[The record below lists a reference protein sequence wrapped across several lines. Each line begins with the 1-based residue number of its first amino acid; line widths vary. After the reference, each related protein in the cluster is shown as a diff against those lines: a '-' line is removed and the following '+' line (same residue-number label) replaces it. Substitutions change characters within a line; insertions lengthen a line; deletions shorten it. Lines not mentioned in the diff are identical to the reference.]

1 MSAKAVRPDG
11 LQHNTGYHKIVRKDL
26 NERGQHLL
34 KVLIEKYIEDGEPV
48 GSRFLARES
57 GLDLS
62 PATIRN
68 VMSDLEALGLIE
80 SPHTSA
86 GRVPTVRG
94 LRLFVDSLVTV
105 RPLKNKEI
113 ERLKLQIGK
122 DHNPQAMLK
131 NVSDLLSGLTHMAG
145 IITVPRREHTSLKHV
160 EFLPLSDNRILA
172 ILVFNECDVQN
183 RVLQTR
189 RSYSQSELQQTAN
202 YLNAAFAGRDVYE
215 VRRALISELKQ
226 AREHVTQ
233 LMGELIGMSDNLFPE
248 PKEEDFVLAGETNL
262 LSFSD
267 ISDNLERLR
276 QLFEIFNK
284 KQGILQILD
293 HCLYSN
299 GVQIFI
305 GSESGH
311 QILGECS
318 IVTSPYK
325 VDDKVVGVL
334 GVIGPTRMA
343 YERVI
348 PIVDITAKLLGA
360 ALDFRN

>member
-1 MSAKAVRPDG
+1 
-11 LQHNTGYHKIVRKDL
+11 
-26 NERGQHLL
+26 
-34 KVLIEKYIEDGEPV
+34 
-48 GSRFLARES
+48 
-57 GLDLS
+57 
-62 PATIRN
+62 
-68 VMSDLEALGLIE
+68 
-80 SPHTSA
+80 
-86 GRVPTVRG
+86 
-94 LRLFVDSLVTV
+94 
-105 RPLKNKEI
+105 
-113 ERLKLQIGK
+113 
-122 DHNPQAMLK
+122 
-131 NVSDLLSGLTHMAG
+131 MAG
-145 IITVPRREHTSLKHV
+145 IITVPRREHTSLKHI
-160 EFLPLSDNRILA
+160 EFLPLSDNRVLA

-183 RVLQTR
+183 RVLQMR
-189 RSYSQSELQQTAN
+189 RLYGASELQHAAN

-215 VRRALISELKQ
+215 VRRVLINELKE

-233 LMGELIGMSDNLFPE
+233 LMSEHIGMSDNLFPE
-248 PKEEDFVLAGETNL
+248 PEDEDFVLAGQTNL
-262 LSFSD
+262 LNFSD
-267 ISDNLERLR
+267 ISDNLEQLRRL
-276 QLFEIFNK
+276 FDIFNK
-284 KQGILQILD
+284 KQDILQILD

-360 ALDFRN
+360 ALDFKH